1 MATDR
6 GRSRVCGL
14 SLAILLAGT
23 APLHADDPL
32 SAIDWLSKSVT
43 APKGGV
49 AVSNAAGLPAP
60 GSSLPRGTALPA
72 SVPLP
77 QKLRN
82 EPAVTKDASPG
93 QITAMVLGKT
103 SPDGVGLLSPAQT
116 GLPHRL
122 WALAPSEE
130 IARRLTAE
138 RSDTLPSLQALLT
151 TLLLAEAEP
160 PVDSGGRG
168 VLLLA
173 RVDKLLSMGALD
185 HAAAL
190 IARAD
195 PAPSAL
201 APDLFRR
208 RFDIA
213 LLTGTEDAAC
223 TEMQSAPHLAPTL
236 PARIFCLARAGDWQA
251 AALTLATSQALG
263 QVPVGEEDLLL
274 RFLDPAEADGAE
286 PLPPPA
292 QATPLGWRMYE
303 AIGEPL
309 PSLGLPVAFAHAELR
324 PQAGWKAQLEAA
336 ERLARIGAVPPQALL
351 RIYTER
357 RPAASGGV
365 WDRVAAFQRFDRAI
379 GGGTAQPVAD
389 AVATALPEAWAAMMA
404 AELEAPFAQLYG
416 QRLMDLPLQGE
427 AARLAFRIAL
437 LSPQYRAAAEARAI
451 ATAQTAR
458 PDIAEAFLIGLAR
471 GQLQGLTAPD
481 SMARAIAPAFLAPQ
495 ITDEAAALLKDRR
508 VGEALLLAM
517 DDLGRGV
524 TGDPRGVA
532 EGLSLLRML
541 GLEDAA
547 RRVALELLVLERRG

>member
-1 MATDR
+1 MATDGGWR
-6 GRSRVCGL
+6 LGRWPLGGL
-14 SLAILLAGT
+14 ALALAMAAGP
-23 APLHADDPL
+23 AHADDPL

-43 APKGGV
+43 APKGSVKPG
-49 AVSNAAGLPAP
+49 SAAGMPAP

-77 QKLRN
+77 RKLAD

-93 QITAMVLGKT
+93 QITAMVLGKV
-103 SPDGVGLLSPAQT
+103 SPDGVGLLSPGQT

-122 WALAPSEE
+122 WALARTED

-138 RSDTLPSLQALLT
+138 RSNTLPSLHALLT

-168 VLLLA
+168 LLLMA
-173 RVDKLLSMGALD
+173 RVDKLLAMGALD
-185 HAAAL
+185 QAAAL
-190 IARAD
+190 IRRAD
-195 PAPSAL
+195 PAPVAL

-213 LLTGTEDAAC
+213 LLTGTEDEAC

-263 QVPVGEEDLLL
+263 QVPPEEEDLLL

-292 QATPLGWRMYE
+292 QPTPLTWRMYE

-324 PQAGWKAQLEAA
+324 PQAGWKAQLEAV

-351 RIYTER
+351 QLYTDR

-365 WDRVAAFQRFDRAI
+365 WDRVAAFQRFDRAL
-379 GGGTAQPVAD
+379 GGGTAQPVPD
-389 AVATALPEAWAAMMA
+389 AVAAALPEAWAAMMA

-416 QRLMDLPLQGE
+416 ARLMELPLQGE
-427 AARLAFRIAL
+427 AAQLAFRIAL
-437 LSPQYRAAAEARAI
+437 LSPQYRKAAEARAAI
-451 ATAQTAR
+451 PAHDLQ
-458 PDIAEAFLIGLAR
+458 EAFLIGLAR

-481 SMARAIAPAFLAPQ
+481 SMSRAIAPAFLTPQ
-495 ITDEAAALLKDRR
+495 VTEEADALLKDRR

-532 EGLSLLRML
+532 EGLSLLRKL

-547 RRVALELLVLERRG
+547 RRVALELLLLERRG